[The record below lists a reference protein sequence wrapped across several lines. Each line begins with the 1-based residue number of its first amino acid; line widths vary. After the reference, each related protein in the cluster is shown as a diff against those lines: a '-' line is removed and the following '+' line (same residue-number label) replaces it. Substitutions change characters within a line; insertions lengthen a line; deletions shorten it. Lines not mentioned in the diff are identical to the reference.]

1 MLLAF
6 LIYDMSELE
15 IWTEKYRP
23 KNLNEVIGQNT
34 IVNKLKAFVKKSN
47 MPHLLFSGPA
57 GTGKTTCAIAIAI
70 ELFGDTWRHN
80 FLELNSSDERGIDT
94 VRIKVKDFAR
104 TRPLPG
110 VPFKIILL
118 DEADALTRDAQHALR
133 RTMENYTTTCRFI
146 LNCNFS
152 SKIIPPIQSRC
163 AVFRFKPLLI
173 EDVKKYVK
181 KITDGEGITVDDSAI
196 KSLFDSC
203 EGDLRRVT
211 NVLQS
216 ASSLDKVI
224 NEELVYS
231 VAGVAKPKEITEIL
245 QNAING
251 DIIKAKSKMM
261 DVMLKYGLSGL
272 DAIKLI
278 GKNVWDLAISEESKV
293 WLMDRVG
300 EYEFRIV
307 EGSDEYLQ
315 IEALLAQF
323 MLVNKKR

>member
-1 MLLAF
+1 
-6 LIYDMSELE
+6 MSELE

-23 KNLNEVIGQNT
+23 KSLNEVIGQNV
-34 IVNKLKAFVKKSN
+34 IVNKLKAFVKQSN

-57 GTGKTTCAIAIAI
+57 GTGKTTCAVAVAR
-70 ELFGDTWRHN
+70 ELYGEDWKQN

-94 VRIKVKDFAR
+94 IRIKVKDFAR
-104 TRPLPG
+104 TKPMPG
-110 VPFKIILL
+110 IPFKIILL

-133 RTMENYTTTCRFI
+133 RTMENYTNTCRFI

-163 AVFRFKPLLI
+163 AVFRFRPLLLD
-173 EDVKKYVK
+173 DVKNYVM
-181 KITDGEGITVDDSAI
+181 KIAKGEKFKIDDAAI
-196 KSLFDSC
+196 NALFSSC

-216 ASSLDKVI
+216 AVSLDKDI

-231 VAGVAKPKEITEIL
+231 VAGIAKPKEITEIL
-245 QNAING
+245 NSAING
-251 DIIKAKSKMM
+251 DVVKAKNKMM
-261 DVMLKYGLSGL
+261 DVMLKYGLSGF
-272 DAIKLI
+272 DALKLI
-278 GKNVWDLAISEESKV
+278 SKHVWDLDIPEESKI
-293 WLMDRVG
+293 WLMDKVG
-300 EYEFRIV
+300 EYEFRLV

-323 MLVNKKR
+323 MLKKKK

>member
-1 MLLAF
+1 
-6 LIYDMSELE
+6 MSEFE

-23 KNLNEVIGQNT
+23 SNLSEVIGQNA
-34 IVNKLKAFVKKSN
+34 IVNKLKAFVKQSN

-57 GTGKTTCAIAIAI
+57 GTGKTTCAVAIAK
-70 ELFGDTWRHN
+70 ELFGENWKQN

-94 VRIKVKDFAR
+94 IRIKVKDFAR
-104 TRPLPG
+104 TKPMPG

-118 DEADALTRDAQHALR
+118 DVADALTRDAQHALR
-133 RTMENYTTTCRFI
+133 RTMENYTNTCRFI

-163 AVFRFKPLLI
+163 AVFRFKPLLLD
-173 EDVKKYVK
+173 DVRKYVSK
-181 KITDGEGITVDDSAI
+181 MAKGEKFTVDETAI
-196 KSLFDSC
+196 EALFTSC

-216 ASSLDKVI
+216 AVSLDKNI
-224 NEELVYS
+224 NEELIYS

-245 QNAING
+245 NNAING
-251 DIIKAKSKMM
+251 DVVKAKNKMM
-261 DVMLKYGLSGL
+261 DVMLKYGLSGI

-278 GKNVWDLAISEESKV
+278 SKHVWDLEIPDESKI
-293 WLMDRVG
+293 WMMDKIG
-300 EYEFRIV
+300 EYEFRLV

-323 MLVNKKR
+323 MLVKKKR

>member
-1 MLLAF
+1 
-6 LIYDMSELE
+6 
-15 IWTEKYRP
+15 
-23 KNLNEVIGQNT
+23 
-34 IVNKLKAFVKKSN
+34 

-57 GTGKTTCAIAIAI
+57 GTGKTTCAVAIAH
-70 ELFGDTWRHN
+70 ELFGDNWKQN

-94 VRIKVKDFAR
+94 IRIKVKDFAR
-104 TRPLPG
+104 TKPMPG

-133 RTMENYTTTCRFI
+133 RTMENYTNTCRFI

-163 AVFRFKPLLI
+163 AVFRFKPLLLDDVRNYVSKLVKGEKFKVDEAAI
-173 EDVKKYVK
+173 E
-181 KITDGEGITVDDSAI
+181 A
-196 KSLFDSC
+196 LFTSC

-216 ASSLDKVI
+216 AVSLDKNI
-224 NEELVYS
+224 NEELIYS

-245 QNAING
+245 NNAING
-251 DIIKAKSKMM
+251 DVVKAKNKMM
-261 DVMLKYGLSGL
+261 DVMLKYGLSGI

-278 GKNVWDLAISEESKV
+278 SKHVWDLEILDESKI

-300 EYEFRIV
+300 EYEFRLV

-323 MLVNKKR
+323 MLVKKKR